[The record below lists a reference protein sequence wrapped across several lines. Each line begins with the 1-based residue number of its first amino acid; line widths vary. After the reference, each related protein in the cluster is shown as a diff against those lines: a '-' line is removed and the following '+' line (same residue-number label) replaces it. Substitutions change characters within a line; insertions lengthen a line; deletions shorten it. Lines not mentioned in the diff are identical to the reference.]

1 MRRGAVMR
9 FRWHIMAVGVGMALI
24 GAAPAEAAIS
34 CTVSSA
40 GLAFGVYNVLASTA
54 KIATGTVTVNC
65 TGDTESANNRILFLS
80 GGGSGNYNAR
90 RMLSGASQL
99 TYQIYSNSIRTT
111 IWGDGFN
118 GTASVNLAVQVPGS
132 ASATLYGRIPA
143 LQSVPSGSYLDTI
156 LVTVN
161 F

>member
-1 MRRGAVMR
+1 MRRGLIVV
-9 FRWHIMAVGVGMALI
+9 AVGLGLAAL
-24 GAAPAEAAIS
+24 GAAPANAGIS

-54 KIATGTVTVNC
+54 NDATGSVTVNC
-65 TGDTESANNRILFLS
+65 TGDTEPANNRILYLS

-90 RMLSGASQL
+90 RMLSGANQL
-99 TYQIYSNSIRTT
+99 NYQIYSNASRTT
-111 IWGDGFN
+111 MWGDGSN
-118 GTASVNLAVQVPGS
+118 GTGSVTVAVAIPGS